1 MKSLFLLS
9 IFICGTAFAQS
20 YPSKPVRWIVPT
32 GPGSAVDV
40 NARRVTPKLAEAL
53 GQPVIVEN
61 RPGANSMIGA
71 REAARSAADGYTLFQ
86 AVVNNAINDALAPD
100 PCCVLNDKLVA
111 VTRLYTTPLVMVTHP
126 GVPAAT
132 LKDYVALAKEKP
144 NTLTYASGGAGAIT
158 QMVGELHAAI
168 ELLQRIAAPVI
179 ASVHGAVAGFGLSL
193 MSACD
198 LAIASEDAYFTSAYR
213 NIALSPDGGGTYSL
227 PRLVGTK
234 KAMEILLLGQ
244 RFDAAEALRLGLVN
258 RVVATADLAQAT
270 QEMIDAIVNGPATA
284 LGNIKRL
291 VTQSTA
297 RTLSEQLHAEALPF
311 GQCTAS
317 PDFVEGITAFLEKRT
332 ARFGKG

>member
-1 MKSLFLLS
+1 MKYLLFLVV
-9 IFICGTAFAQS
+9 FISEISLGQT

-71 REAARSAADGYTLFQ
+71 REAARSAPDGYTLYQ

-132 LKDYVALAKEKP
+132 LKEYVALAKDKP

-158 QMVGELHAAI
+158 QMVGELLKLTAKIQVREIPYKAI
-168 ELLQRIAAPVI
+168 GAELPDLTGGHVSTAFLSPVVI
-179 ASVHGAVAGFGLSL
+179 ADHVRSGKLHGIAVAGRERLSIL
-193 MSACD
+193 PDVPTMAEAGYPIEGYGWNGIFVPAGTPAPIIARLQQEISKV
-198 LAIASEDAYFTSAYR
+198 LADKDIQEDA
-213 NIALSPDGGGTYSL
+213 
-227 PRLVGTK
+227 
-234 KAMEILLLGQ
+234 Q
-244 RFDAAEALRLGLVN
+244 RLG
-258 RVVATADLAQAT
+258 TQAGG
-270 QEMIDAIVNGPATA
+270 EKP
-284 LGNIKRL
+284 
-291 VTQSTA
+291 
-297 RTLSEQLHAEALPF
+297 EEFAEF
-311 GQCTAS
+311 VRGEVRKWGQ
-317 PDFVEGITAFLEKRT
+317 VI
-332 ARFGKG
+332 